1 MIHGQNPQESFL
13 LLRMFLSN
21 WINLPRSNAV
31 GQHESAP
38 CTGTGTK
45 SMLSQRDGLRV
56 YCFKAVETAS
66 LLANMSSTAVQKQ
79 QVQVHVD
86 P

>member
-1 MIHGQNPQESFL
+1 
-13 LLRMFLSN
+13 
-21 WINLPRSNAV
+21 
-31 GQHESAP
+31 
-38 CTGTGTK
+38 
-45 SMLSQRDGLRV
+45 MLSQRDGLRV